1 MNGQKRNVRNN
12 RILSSYNEE
21 GIPAI
26 RNYFQ
31 KSCQL
36 PLAIAWPNG
45 KALAGQFPGSK
56 DLQSSG
62 FTSSFYFSCPLLH
75 HASNSYV

>member
-1 MNGQKRNVRNN
+1 MSGQKNVRNN

-26 RNYFQ
+26 RDYFH

-36 PLAIAWPNG
+36 LLAIAWPNC
-45 KALAGQFPGSK
+45 KVIVGQFPGYK
-56 DLQSSG
+56 GLQFSG
-62 FTSSFYFSCPLLH
+62 FTSSFYFSYPLLH
-75 HASNSYV
+75 HASNLYV